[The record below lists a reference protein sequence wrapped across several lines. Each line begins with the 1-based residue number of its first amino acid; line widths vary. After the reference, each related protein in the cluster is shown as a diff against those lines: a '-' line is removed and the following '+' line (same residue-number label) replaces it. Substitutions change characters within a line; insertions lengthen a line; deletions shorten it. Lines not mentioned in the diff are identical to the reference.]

1 MAEHWLA
8 LVMVA
13 GGGLIAWGQ
22 LRSRVDG
29 VEKAVD
35 TKAGRDVVDA
45 HFDAVVQRL
54 ERIENKLDNARGL

>member
-1 MAEHWLA
+1 MTEIWLA
-8 LVMVA
+8 LGTIA

-35 TKAGRDVVDA
+35 TKAGKDVVDA